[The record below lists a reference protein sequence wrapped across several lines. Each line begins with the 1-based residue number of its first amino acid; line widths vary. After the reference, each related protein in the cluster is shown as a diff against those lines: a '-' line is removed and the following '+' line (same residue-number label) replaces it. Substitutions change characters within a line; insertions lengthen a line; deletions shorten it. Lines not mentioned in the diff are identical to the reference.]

1 MSGVDDLLMEVT
13 PDLLLRA
20 YGCGIF
26 PMAESA
32 DDPGI
37 FFVEPKMRGVLPLDA
52 FHVPRRLARTVRSG
66 RFELR
71 TDTVFERVVELC
83 AEAVPDRPDTWING
97 RIRTLYTELFRMG
110 HAHSVESWSD
120 GALVG
125 GLYGVSLHGAFFGES
140 MFSRTTDASKV
151 ALVHLVERLRAGGYT
166 LLDTQFLTGHLA
178 RFGAVEVPRDEYLEL
193 LQAALKVDARWA

>member
-71 TDTVFERVVELC
+71 TDTAFERVVELC

-140 MFSRTTDASKV
+140 MFSRATDASKV
-151 ALVHLVERLRAGGYT
+151 ALVHLVERLRAGGYI

>member
-52 FHVPRRLARTVRSG
+52 FHVPRRLTRTVRSG

-71 TDTVFERVVELC
+71 TDTAFERVVELC

-125 GLYGVSLHGAFFGES
+125 GLYGVSLRGAFFGES
-140 MFSRTTDASKV
+140 MFSRATDASKV
-151 ALVHLVERLRAGGYT
+151 ALVHLVERLRAGGYI